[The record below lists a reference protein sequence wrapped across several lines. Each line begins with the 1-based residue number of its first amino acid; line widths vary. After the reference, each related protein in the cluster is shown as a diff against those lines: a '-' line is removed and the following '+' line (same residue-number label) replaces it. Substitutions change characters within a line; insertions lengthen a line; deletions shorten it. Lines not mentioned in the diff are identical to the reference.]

1 MKWSASL
8 ILIVALAGGAVS
20 GMPLHEAEQG
30 CPMMGMPD
38 CCQKAQAQSNTPA
51 VQAARLCCA
60 LNCTSPGTTTPASS
74 FQFSP
79 SIAVSLHGAVISRP
93 VALLNVKLLQTN
105 SPPGYQQD
113 SHPAYI
119 RHLALLI

>member
-8 ILIVALAGGAVS
+8 ILIVALAGGGLS
-20 GMPLHEAEQG
+20 GMPLHSGEQG

-38 CCQKAQAQSNTPA
+38 CCQKAQAQSDAPA

-60 LNCTSPGTTTPASS
+60 LNCTSPGTTAPASS

-79 SIAVSLHGAVISRP
+79 SIAVVLHGTVIPRP
-93 VALLNVKLLQTN
+93 AALLSVKLLQNN

-113 SHPAYI
+113 SNPAYI